1 MIEIGRM
8 KEEDMESF
16 GEKIE
21 QVLKGKNLTRKEAKN
36 LFSQVLLGR
45 QSEIHQGAFLAA
57 LTAKGPTP
65 EEIVGSFEAIYELD
79 TLKVKIET
87 SQPLIDN
94 CGTGMDAIKTFN
106 VSTASAIVAA
116 AGGVCLARH
125 GSRAISSRCGTVD
138 LAEAM
143 GIDVECEVGVV
154 KKSIERA
161 GIGVFNGMSSK
172 VHPQAL
178 FRILSQIRFGT
189 ILNIAASLANP
200 ALPRYGVRGVYSSD
214 LVKPLV
220 QVMKQIGYQRAMV
233 FHGLNSE
240 GSRGMDEISPLGE
253 TFIVELHESGE
264 VSTYTI
270 FPKDLGIKRRP
281 QESDLL
287 ALSGPKK
294 EALSLLKV
302 LIGKDKGARY
312 VTTCL
317 NAAPIFYLTGKVN
330 DLKEGVEMAKA
341 IIDSGNGL
349 SKLRQWV
356 KEQNI
361 DPQKGEEQLETL
373 LREV

>member
-1 MIEIGRM
+1 MVEIGRM

-16 GEKIE
+16 GETIE

-94 CGTGMDAIKTFN
+94 CGSGMDAIKTFN

-361 DPQKGEEQLETL
+361 DSQKGEEQLETL

>member
-1 MIEIGRM
+1 
-8 KEEDMESF
+8 MESF